1 VSTVSPCARLTVV
14 DELPVGI
21 DHPSVVQARKNNVSN
36 ASRYA
41 SSQKGRGSLVNFS
54 GLTQHG
60 LSHGVQLIDGRI
72 IERNHQGRETVNDGV
87 FPPRIVDTRQEVIR
101 TAEFA
106 GQRRTTC
113 GSRMLT
119 SRRVAL

>member
-1 VSTVSPCARLTVV
+1 LTVV

-72 IERNHQGRETVNDGV
+72 IERNHQGNETVNDGV
-87 FPPRIVDTRQEVIR
+87 FPSRKMDASQEVIG

-106 GQRRTTC
+106 GKRRPAC
-113 GSRMLT
+113 RSRMST
-119 SRRVAL
+119 YKTVAS